1 MAMPECHQAD
11 ERQQKATP
19 FLMVLSI
26 ARGRR
31 EQDDLGGFASSS
43 LGSGWKEQKC
53 RRHQHRVIWKGS
65 CGHKALQ
72 TREHVGYS
80 QGCRSAPN
88 REDTL
93 TFLVAFKFCL
103 K

>member
-1 MAMPECHQAD
+1 ME
-11 ERQQKATP
+11 T
-19 FLMVLSI
+19 S
-26 ARGRR
+26 RR
-31 EQDDLGGFASSS
+31 DVFGDDLGGFASSL
-43 LGSGWKEQKC
+43 LGSGWKEHKC

-88 REDTL
+88 HEDAL